1 MDIDVAEK
9 EALTQLSRIE
19 ENLEEIKE
27 RTPSPKHAFING
39 IWQGA
44 GVVLGTI
51 VAWLGA
57 FCLWRHT
64 RVWRHCRK
72 YKRRNDHLAWPL
84 NMRTS

>member
-51 VAWLGA
+51 VALLLLGWVLSVFGVIPGFGGIVGNIKDA
-57 FCLWRHT
+57 MTTWRG
-64 RVWRHCRK
+64 R
-72 YKRRNDHLAWPL
+72 
-84 NMRTS
+84 